1 MKQKHSGRLS
11 YFQNLQKHVFHK
23 KFSHLTFK
31 DLLNIGKHNSI
42 KMDWFSD
49 SNALLSFLCK

>member
-11 YFQNLQKHVFHK
+11 YFQDLQKHVFHK

-31 DLLNIGKHNSI
+31 DLLNICKHNSI
-42 KMDWFSD
+42 RMDWFSD
-49 SNALLSFLCK
+49 